1 MDRLIKTLDGEK
13 PKFHP
18 NCFYLSW
25 TKNGT
30 MPRYEATW
38 CSYRDINKSFNKF
51 TATVKW
57 KDLNMDIIIASDYV
71 GEPYTV
77 DMDNTYQSKEF
88 LKSHLQ
94 KAIRRSNPYKA
105 LLTAWHFLDLDLED
119 YLRRLCIIA
128 LEDCLPLQGY
138 STLVWFMMAVSKGYK
153 LSDEQIC
160 WLLGYT
166 YDLCNCE
173 HYEQIIAEDI
183 PLKTIKMRT
192 LSQDGKNLVYSIV
205 ARKSYGGMRGDKNM
219 CLAFAKLWSS
229 RFNTASRFNNL
240 LSRDVKFITP
250 PKSVLQKSE
259 WILGAI
265 DFHCAPNIII
275 AMWEKHDEYSNDE
288 IRSAIWHC
296 SSSITNKKLLT
307 DDYKQRLNSG
317 KYLEVWKVIKK
328 DFLSYS
334 KYLLSRNG

>member
-1 MDRLIKTLDGEK
+1 M
-13 PKFHP
+13 
-18 NCFYLSW
+18 
-25 TKNGT
+25 
-30 MPRYEATW
+30 
-38 CSYRDINKSFNKF
+38 
-51 TATVKW
+51 
-57 KDLNMDIIIASDYV
+57 
-71 GEPYTV
+71 
-77 DMDNTYQSKEF
+77 
-88 LKSHLQ
+88 
-94 KAIRRSNPYKA
+94 
-105 LLTAWHFLDLDLED
+105 
-119 YLRRLCIIA
+119 
-128 LEDCLPLQGY
+128 
-138 STLVWFMMAVSKGYK
+138 
-153 LSDEQIC
+153 
-160 WLLGYT
+160 
-166 YDLCNCE
+166 
-173 HYEQIIAEDI
+173 
-183 PLKTIKMRT
+183 
-192 LSQDGKNLVYSIV
+192 YSIV